1 MNDLI
6 GREIG
11 QYKIT
16 SLLGYG
22 TSAAVYLAQQLNA
35 FERPVAIKV
44 IRTELIGQGD
54 FARRLELEARTI
66 ATLRHTHI
74 LRLIEYIN
82 EGNLVCLVM
91 DYLPG
96 GNLENLIAL
105 GTLTVEKIDRLTAQI
120 ADALD
125 YAHQQNII
133 HRDLKPQNVLLDE
146 AGNAVLS
153 DFGIAKLLSGTTN
166 LTQTGAIVGTPS
178 YMSPEQWK
186 GLPLDRRS
194 DIYAFGILAYEM
206 LTGVLPFQAESA
218 SSMMYKHLTER
229 PSPIEDFRAGLPLAV
244 NVVLLRALAK
254 EPDDR
259 YATAGEFY
267 RELHQALFSPE
278 GAFLQDLKRSTLH
291 KPPPVDDAL
300 VTSEVMRVVPVTP
313 RHRLPLVP
321 LLVSLVAVL
330 ALVVLL
336 VVTQNAPPAVATA
349 TVVPTAP
356 RNAGQERL
364 DVHGVS
370 QVFVAEGCFQMG
382 SDVRVDTRAF
392 TNEEPVHDVCVTGFW
407 LDIYEVTNAQFQA
420 FVAAGGYTTEQ
431 WWSPEGWAWVQQNGF
446 VGPEDRGGELVPEQP
461 RSNLSW
467 YEADAYA
474 RWRGGRLPTE
484 AEWEYAARG
493 AANRIYAWGDGW
505 SNGYS
510 VVNETSTGGVN
521 FTAPLVGGA
530 RTLDRS
536 WSGVFDMV
544 GNVSEWV
551 NDWFGDYPEQAAQDP
566 TGAPDGTQRIVRGGN
581 FNSSPEAARLAIRVG
596 RDPGRRSPSAG
607 VRVAATS

>member
-16 SLLGYG
+16 SLLGWG

-44 IRTELIGQGD
+44 IRAELIGQGD
-54 FARRLELEARTI
+54 FARRLEQEARTI

-82 EGNLVCLVM
+82 QGNLVCLVM

-96 GNLENLIAL
+96 GNLESLISE
-105 GTLTVEKIDRLTAQI
+105 GTLTIERTDRLAAQI

-125 YAHQQNII
+125 YAHNQNII

-153 DFGIAKLLSGTTN
+153 DFGIAKLLSGSTN

-194 DIYAFGILAYEM
+194 DIYAFGILVYEM

-229 PSPIEDFRAGLPLAV
+229 PSPVEAFRTGLPAAV
-244 NVVLLRALAK
+244 NAVLLRALAK

-259 YATAGEFY
+259 YATAGELY
-267 RELHQALFSPE
+267 RELHLALFAPE
-278 GAFLQDLKRSTLH
+278 GAALHDMTRSTLH

-300 VTSEVMRVVPVTP
+300 VTSEMMRVVPVNP
-313 RHRLPLVP
+313 RRRIPLVP
-321 LLVSLVAVL
+321 LVAGLIAVV
-330 ALVVLL
+330 ALGVVL
-336 VVTQNAPPAVATA
+336 VVTQFGAPPEPTP
-349 TVVPTAP
+349 TVVPTAA
-356 RNAGQERL
+356 RVAGQNRTDER
-364 DVHGVS
+364 GVQ
-370 QVFVAEGCFQMG
+370 QVFVPEGCFQMG
-382 SDVRVDTRAF
+382 SDIRVDSRAF
-392 TNEEPVHDVCVTGFW
+392 DNEEPAHEVCLTGFW
-407 LDIYEVTNAQFQA
+407 LDIYEVTNGQFQA
-420 FVAAGGYTTEQ
+420 FVDDGGYTTES

-446 VGPEDRGGELVPEQP
+446 VGPENRGGELVPEAP

-493 AANRIYAWGDGW
+493 ADNLIYVWGNGW

-521 FTAPLVGGA
+521 FVAPLGGGS

-536 WSGVFDMV
+536 WSGVFDLV

-551 NDWFGDYPEQAAQDP
+551 NDWFGDYPAEAVQDP
-566 TGAPDGTQRIVRGGN
+566 LGPSEGTQRVVRGGN
-581 FNSSPEAARLAIRVG
+581 FNSSPEAARLAIRVS
-596 RDPGRRSPSAG
+596 RDPGRRSPSVG
-607 VRVAATS
+607 VRVATP